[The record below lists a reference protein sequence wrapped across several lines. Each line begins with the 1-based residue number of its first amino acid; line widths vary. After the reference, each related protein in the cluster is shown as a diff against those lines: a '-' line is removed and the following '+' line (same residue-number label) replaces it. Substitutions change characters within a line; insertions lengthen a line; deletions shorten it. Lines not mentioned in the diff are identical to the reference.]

1 LVIVASTSVGV
12 VFSVGKKAPESGV
25 HAWRRALPTRTA
37 QQRRDEARVEF
48 DAYLASCPSRKLLDR
63 ISDKWVTL
71 VLKSLVDGPKRY
83 SEVSHQLAGVS
94 QKMLTQTLRSLE
106 RDGMLTRTVTPSVP
120 VRVDYELTPLGESL
134 AGVLGQ
140 LKTWAEQHMPEV
152 DRARADYDARQ

>member
-1 LVIVASTSVGV
+1 M
-12 VFSVGKKAPESGV
+12 
-25 HAWRRALPTRTA
+25 PTMTA

-63 ISDKWVTL
+63 ISNKWVTL
-71 VLKSLVDGPKRY
+71 VLKSLFDGPKRY

-134 AGVLGQ
+134 AGLLGQ

-152 DRARADYDARQ
+152 DRARVDYDARQ